1 MPTRCQP
8 DANQMPRGMRSNATQ
23 DANKMP
29 HRGYAVHT
37 CMPEGILGY
46 SSPSDTQAE
55 NAKMKNGCGQSP
67 APRKE
72 LCRGARAHGDLKRQ
86 ADARPAHPPSCTTRL
101 AMAITDLFEDS
112 SSNRHDGVYL
122 AYYFLGTS
130 LRYII
135 ITSGKLKRLR
145 KAKHVAKT

>member
-1 MPTRCQP
+1 MP
-8 DANQMPRGMRSNATQ
+8 
-23 DANKMP
+23 K
-29 HRGYAVHT
+29 
-37 CMPEGILGY
+37 
-46 SSPSDTQAE
+46 
-55 NAKMKNGCGQSP
+55 
-67 APRKE
+67 
-72 LCRGARAHGDLKRQ
+72 
-86 ADARPAHPPSCTTRL
+86 L

-130 LRYII
+130 LHY